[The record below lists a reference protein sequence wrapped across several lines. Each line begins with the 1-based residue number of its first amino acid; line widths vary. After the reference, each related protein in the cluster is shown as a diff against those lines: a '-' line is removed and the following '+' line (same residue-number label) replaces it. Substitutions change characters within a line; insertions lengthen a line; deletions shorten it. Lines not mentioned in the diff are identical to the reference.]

1 MSPISDDFKTRL
13 RKCRHS
19 LLNQGDFKSDHMCRA
34 CSCRNECY
42 HTCKRIWFFRD
53 MLDNIKLLPGD
64 EFEWRF
70 GFDIEECFIKIVR
83 DRVI

>member
-1 MSPISDDFKTRL
+1 
-13 RKCRHS
+13 
-19 LLNQGDFKSDHMCRA
+19 
-34 CSCRNECY
+34 
-42 HTCKRIWFFRD
+42 